1 MPSPDPELPVLG
13 FIGGTGPE
21 GRGLAL
27 RFAVLG
33 YGIVIGSRSLD
44 RAEEAARQVREL
56 VPSGQIRGLP
66 NDEAAEASDIVILTI
81 PYSAVADTLPAL
93 VSATRSKIVV
103 CAIAPVEFEEGR
115 PVAVRV
121 PAGSAAQEVQ
131 QRLPDAR
138 VVSAFQNVDSHQLQ
152 NLEELLDCDVLVC
165 SDDREARHEII
176 ALAGRILGV
185 RALSAGRLAAS
196 RYVEECTALLI
207 ILNRIYKAHSGLR
220 ITGVRP

>member
-93 VSATRSKIVV
+93 VSATRSKIAVS
-103 CAIAPVEFEEGR
+103 AIA
-115 PVAVRV
+115 
-121 PAGSAAQEVQ
+121 GS
-131 QRLPDAR
+131 
-138 VVSAFQNVDSHQLQ
+138 FH
-152 NLEELLDCDVLVC
+152 
-165 SDDREARHEII
+165 
-176 ALAGRILGV
+176 
-185 RALSAGRLAAS
+185 
-196 RYVEECTALLI
+196 
-207 ILNRIYKAHSGLR
+207 
-220 ITGVRP
+220 